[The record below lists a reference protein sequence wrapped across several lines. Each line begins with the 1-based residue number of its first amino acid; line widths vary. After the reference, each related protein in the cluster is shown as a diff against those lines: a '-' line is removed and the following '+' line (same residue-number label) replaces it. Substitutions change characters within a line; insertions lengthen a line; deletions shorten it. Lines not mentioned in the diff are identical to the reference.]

1 MTCRSQLPFHHP
13 LEVRKLGH
21 AQNQGRR
28 SVGSV
33 ASDANCQEFL
43 LHRQPPGFKK
53 KWRFVSV
60 SHSLFIV
67 LTIIN
72 RDLKI

>member
-1 MTCRSQLPFHHP
+1 MTCRSQRHFHHP

-53 KWRFVSV
+53 NGVLCRYLIPF
-60 SHSLFIV
+60 SLF
-67 LTIIN
+67 
-72 RDLKI
+72 